1 MAKRTALVENEESSL
16 LLYLL
21 SYILSFLRV
30 ETSIEKRPDS
40 NENLDVDSLS
50 TFDAVALARGCVE
63 RGEIAQTVTYMTL
76 LNGEPANVSK
86 DWIKEA
92 RLLLETQQACDALLA
107 HAAAFGLEIF
117 PKQKELNSTEKS
129 CCHGK
134 R

>member
-1 MAKRTALVENEESSL
+1 M
-16 LLYLL
+16 
-21 SYILSFLRV
+21 
-30 ETSIEKRPDS
+30 TSPSMEKLPDTDS
-40 NENLDVDSLS
+40 NLDIDSLS
-50 TFDAVALARGCVE
+50 NYDAITLARGCVE
-63 RGEIAQTVTYMTL
+63 RGDIAQAVRYLTL
-76 LNGEPANVSK
+76 LKGEPANVSK